1 MACSG
6 PIEQNADHGTARKPL
21 ILGLNPQLS
30 IEISTVCGRSLSGG
44 NFGLRRF
51 AEVTYKVLI
60 LIVFLL
66 VRQSRIGSDTRAVQN
81 SKS

>member
-1 MACSG
+1 VGCSG

-30 IEISTVCGRSLSGG
+30 TEISVVCGRTLSGG

-51 AEVTYKVLI
+51 AEATYKVLI
-60 LIVFLL
+60 LIVFL
-66 VRQSRIGSDTRAVQN
+66 AV
-81 SKS
+81 